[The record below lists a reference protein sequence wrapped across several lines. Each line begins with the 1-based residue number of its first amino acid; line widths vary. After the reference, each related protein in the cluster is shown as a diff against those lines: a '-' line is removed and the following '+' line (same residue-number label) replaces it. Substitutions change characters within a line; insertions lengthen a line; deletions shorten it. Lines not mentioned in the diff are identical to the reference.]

1 MHSYI
6 FLESTEVHYSFYF
19 SANIFAKSFFLPP
32 SHLRLF
38 WLQPRGCPGFLE
50 KGVHLLLGLLEEGV
64 HLLLTIWESF
74 TVCFACWNTRVYTS
88 LFDVFWCMR
97 YWDTDVD
104 DHWWFTNLAEF
115 PLLPISRLS
124 ASPHQCSHRLSQFC
138 LWKGLIFCEQICW
151 NCNFWNRC
159 IISSVR
165 SSSVYPGLL
174 ETQQQP
180 LFQFFR
186 FFRF

>member
-50 KGVHLLLGLLEEGV
+50 KGVLHLLLGLLEEAV

-88 LFDVFWCMR
+88 LFDVLWWMR
-97 YWDTDVD
+97 YWR
-104 DHWWFTNLAEF
+104 WWSLMIYK
-115 PLLPISRLS
+115 PGWIS
-124 ASPHQCSHRLSQFC
+124 ASPHISPLC
-138 LWKGLIFCEQICW
+138 LASPVFSPPESILFVKRFQKFVNKYAEIAIFEIDALLAPSGALV
-151 NCNFWNRC
+151 FTL
-159 IISSVR
+159 
-165 SSSVYPGLL
+165 VY
-174 ETQQQP
+174 
-180 LFQFFR
+180 
-186 FFRF
+186 